1 MTEALDKK
9 KNVPQCY
16 SGLKSIEFTIHTTN
30 IPVDPTASIAHL
42 GPQCPQDYANGFLT
56 EYDEMKWDEWR
67 RSFEHQTGVVL
78 KLCTG
83 KNSNK
88 EASSGVLKMG
98 AQVKKYT
105 VGWRQQYTCFRG
117 GQPRYKESD
126 GTKKTHNAPG
136 SRLSGCT
143 ATLNARLLKL
153 EREELLHIVSPSICS
168 YWALAKIT
176 G

>member
-9 KNVPQCY
+9 KKAPQCY
-16 SGLKSIEFTIHTTN
+16 SGLKSIEFTTHTTN

-42 GPQCPQDYANGFLT
+42 GPQYPQDYANGFLT

-98 AQVKKYT
+98 AQVEKYT

-126 GTKKTHNAPG
+126 GTKKHAMLQVLG
-136 SRLSGCT
+136 
-143 ATLNARLLKL
+143 
-153 EREELLHIVSPSICS
+153 
-168 YWALAKIT
+168 
-176 G
+176 